1 MRSFVCLIK
10 SEALRMRHTTL
21 LKIHLILPA
30 AGAAVFLVYY
40 SFSRWDSAGK
50 VLGYLQV
57 VSSQYGG
64 VSEGC
69 TCHLG
74 GTGSSLSAA
83 PYAGPVF
90 RKDCFHRNRYRRDPS
105 GLPDAYRAGRWYLDV
120 VPMGVE
126 RKVCQLSVI
135 IYRQEQRTGALSVCK
150 GGAVALSGCQC
161 DNCGIDISLVYRL

>member
-1 MRSFVCLIK
+1 MRSFVRLIK
-10 SEALRMRHTTL
+10 SEVLRMRHTTL

-30 AGAAVFLVYY
+30 AGAAVFLIYY

-50 VLGYLQV
+50 VQGYLQV

-83 PYAGPVF
+83 PYAGPLF
-90 RKDCFHRNRYRRDPS
+90 RKDRFYRNGDRRYPS
-105 GLPDAYRAGRWYLDV
+105 GLPDAYRAGRRHLDM
-120 VPMGVE
+120 VPMGME
-126 RKVCQLSVI
+126 WKACQLSAI
-135 IYRQEQRTGALSVCK
+135 IYRQEQRTGSLSVCK
-150 GGAVALSGCQC
+150 GRAVVLSGCQC
-161 DNCGIDISLVYRL
+161 DNCRIDISLVYTL